1 MSDVAAQSAI
11 SGCCCVMTGCAPFY
25 FDLPLRKREAEMVSE
40 PQLVSKNNDLRI
52 LIVDDHDVVRVG
64 FRQILSEHSRFKVT
78 GEANCAKQAFEL
90 LRKETFDIV
99 LLDLS
104 LPDGSGVDILRKIR
118 ERYPDTKVLML
129 SGFAEEQYGVNM
141 LRAGAAGFLS
151 KTCTSEQLINAIEV
165 IAIGRRYV
173 SPKLTEIL
181 AEGLNAPMDKP
192 LHEQLSEREFQI
204 FCRLSE
210 GKTVS
215 EIAESLFISVK
226 TVSTYRARL
235 LEKMGLKTNSE
246 LTYYALKNRLI
257 Q

>member
-1 MSDVAAQSAI
+1 MHFKDLTNTN
-11 SGCCCVMTGCAPFY
+11 VMKTNEI
-25 FDLPLRKREAEMVSE
+25 K
-40 PQLVSKNNDLRI
+40 I

-64 FRQILSEHSRFKVT
+64 FRQILAEHARFEVV
-78 GEANCAKQAFEL
+78 GEANSAAQAFEH
-90 LRKETFDIV
+90 LRKDKFDIV

-118 ERYPDTKVLML
+118 ERYPDTKVLIL

-141 LRAGAAGFLS
+141 LRAGASGFLS
-151 KTCTSEQLINAIEV
+151 KTCTAEQLTSAIET

-173 SPKLTEIL
+173 SPKLAEIL
-181 AEGLNAPMDKP
+181 AEGLSTPTDKP
-192 LHEQLSEREFQI
+192 VHEQLSEREFQI
-204 FCRLSE
+204 FCRLAE

-235 LEKMGLKTNSE
+235 MEKMGLKTNSE
-246 LTYYALKNRLI
+246 LTYYALKNGLI

>member
-1 MSDVAAQSAI
+1 
-11 SGCCCVMTGCAPFY
+11 MTDCALFY
-25 FDLPLRKREAEMVSE
+25 VDPRLRKYQAKMASE
-40 PQLVSKNNDLRI
+40 PQAISKNNDLRI

-64 FRQILSEHSRFKVT
+64 FRQILTEHSRFRVT

-151 KTCTSEQLINAIEV
+151 KTCTSEQLTSAIET
-165 IAIGRRYV
+165 IAIGRRYI
-173 SPKLTEIL
+173 SPKLAEIL
-181 AEGLNAPMDKP
+181 AEGLNAPTDKP
-192 LHEQLSEREFQI
+192 VHEQLSEREFQI

-246 LTYYALKNRLI
+246 LTYYALKNGLI

>member
-1 MSDVAAQSAI
+1 MSAVPSLDVKS
-11 SGCCCVMTGCAPFY
+11 S
-25 FDLPLRKREAEMVSE
+25 
-40 PQLVSKNNDLRI
+40 DLRI
-52 LIVDDHDVVRVG
+52 MIVDDHDVVRIG
-64 FRQILSEHSRFKVT
+64 FKQILVQHSRFNVT
-78 GEANCAKQAFEL
+78 AEASSAKQALEA
-90 LRKETFDIV
+90 LRQQQFDIV

-104 LPDGSGVDILRKIR
+104 LPDGSGVDILRKIK

-141 LRAGAAGFLS
+141 LRAGASGFLS
-151 KTCTSEQLINAIEV
+151 KSCTAEQLISAIET
-165 IAIGRRYV
+165 IAIGRRYI
-173 SPKLTEIL
+173 SSKLAEIL
-181 AEGLNAPMDKP
+181 AEGLNSPTDKP

-215 EIAESLFISVK
+215 DIAQSLFISVK

-235 LEKMGLKTNSE
+235 LDKMGLKSNSE
-246 LTYYALKNRLI
+246 LTYYALKNGLI